1 MTRRVLRRNV
11 TAVICR
17 IVVFSWYKMLMH
29 YFEILLSS
37 GWASEILLAV
47 ELSTEEASNKYLKRT
62 RKPSTPTAMGCHGWA
77 VIDGSGYHL

>member
-1 MTRRVLRRNV
+1 MSNRRFFVVQN
-11 TAVICR
+11 AVA
-17 IVVFSWYKMLMH
+17 F
-29 YFEILLSS
+29 FEILLSS